1 MSDRVHQLR
10 KLNMSLIQII
20 DLDCLDRDSLITL
33 NPAETVTIVGGSKIV
48 QSVSL
53 TPFSLSSI
61 ITPLTSASSIS
72 ISSFSQ
78 NDILNFGTNTK
89 FNTSFTVDATGV
101 TPSISGSIDI
111 RFLNPAD
118 PVASH

>member
-1 MSDRVHQLR
+1 
-10 KLNMSLIQII
+10 MSLIQIT

-33 NPAETVTIVGGSKIV
+33 NPAETATIFGGTTIA
-48 QSVSL
+48 QSVPL

-61 ITPLTSASSIS
+61 IAPLTSASSIS

-78 NDILNFGTNTK
+78 NNILNFGTNTK

-101 TPSISGSIDI
+101 NPSISGSIDI
-111 RFLNPAD
+111 RFFNPSA